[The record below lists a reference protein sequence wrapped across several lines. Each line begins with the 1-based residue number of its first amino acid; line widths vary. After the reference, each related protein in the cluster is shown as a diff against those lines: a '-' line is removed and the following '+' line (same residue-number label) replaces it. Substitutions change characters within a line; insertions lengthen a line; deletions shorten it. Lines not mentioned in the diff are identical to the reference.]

1 MDREY
6 IACRFVVV
14 GLELARQAG
23 QFEVRG
29 VAALAVQGEG
39 WAPQWRVYA
48 RVGPAPQ
55 LSPGVEAGAE
65 RTSVVWVDSAADA
78 LAAVER
84 RLTADPHVVVARLGQ
99 VEAGIFR
106 VHRASCPR
114 LASQVIWDALRLAQ
128 IACPS
133 VAEPSES
140 ALASALGVELPD
152 RQAPVTRAVWA
163 TSEICRRAVAQ
174 GVAAGRWAT
183 LRQIENLVGKRPPPV
198 EAEYL
203 PTAPVQGTLF
213 DGR

>member
-6 IACRFVVV
+6 TACRFVVV
-14 GLELARQAG
+14 GLELARQAR
-23 QFEVRG
+23 QFDVTG
-29 VAALAVQGEG
+29 VAALAVQGED
-39 WAPQWRVYA
+39 WAPQWRVHA

-55 LSPGVEAGAE
+55 SPSAPGSE
-65 RTSVVWVDSAADA
+65 RSSVVWVESAADA
-78 LAAVER
+78 LAVVER

-152 RQAPVTRAVWA
+152 RQAPLTQAVWA

-174 GVAAGRWAT
+174 GVTAGRWAT
-183 LRQIENLVGKRPPPV
+183 LRQIADLVGKRQPPV

-213 DGR
+213 DGQ

>member
-1 MDREY
+1 MRMDREY

-14 GLELARQAG
+14 GLELARRAG
-23 QFEVRG
+23 QFEVSG

-39 WAPQWRVYA
+39 WAPQWRVHA

-55 LSPGVEAGAE
+55 PPPGAE
-65 RTSVVWVDSAADA
+65 RVEVVWVESAAEA

-114 LASQVIWDALRLAQ
+114 LASQVVWDALRLAQ

-133 VAEPSES
+133 VAEPSEF

-183 LRQIENLVGKRPPPV
+183 LRQIEDLVGKRPPPV